1 MQAPEG
7 LYWEGRFNG
16 GFFALRVWGAF
27 IWRGLY
33 RYMKGLFSEFYGII
47 KTNRLSNRSYIIS
60 LSAKKLLS
68 LQGSTN
74 CYDLV
79 EQYTLKLCSHG
90 TPDKL

>member
-1 MQAPEG
+1 
-7 LYWEGRFNG
+7 
-16 GFFALRVWGAF
+16 
-27 IWRGLY
+27 
-33 RYMKGLFSEFYGII
+33 MKGLFSEFYGII

-74 CYDLV
+74 CYDFV

-90 TPDKL
+90 ITLSVRNLKAKIEDIV

>member
-1 MQAPEG
+1 
-7 LYWEGRFNG
+7 
-16 GFFALRVWGAF
+16 
-27 IWRGLY
+27 
-33 RYMKGLFSEFYGII
+33 MKGLFSEFYGII
-47 KTNRLSNRSYIIS
+47 KTNRLSNRSNIIC

>member
-1 MQAPEG
+1 
-7 LYWEGRFNG
+7 
-16 GFFALRVWGAF
+16 
-27 IWRGLY
+27 
-33 RYMKGLFSEFYGII
+33 MKGLFSEFYGII

-90 TPDKL
+90 TPDKLQFRQGVGVPFTHRITLSVLNLKAKIEDIV